1 MIAAERRLKIIN
13 YVNMYKKIRISDLSR
28 LCAVSEET
36 IRRDLKKLEEENYL
50 IRKRGW
56 AVSLEGD
63 NSLLSTPSFELNE
76 QNRYLQL
83 ALKAI
88 QLIRENDKVVLD
100 NSKEAYYVA
109 KHLPNIT
116 LTVITNSLK
125 VILLLSEKDKITTM
139 SVGGELQKDTLTYTG
154 VLSKGIFNKLYFDK
168 AFIACEGLDI
178 KKGLTVNCVHEAILK
193 KEIIQNVSKVYIL
206 LQSNKINKMLS
217 NKISNVTDIHGI
229 ITSNDMNKVIEKSLK
244 YLKINLIYSH

>member
-1 MIAAERRLKIIN
+1 MIVAERRLKIIS

-36 IRRDLKKLEEENYL
+36 IRRDLKNLEEENYI
-50 IRKRGW
+50 IRKRGC
-56 AVSLEGD
+56 AISIEED

-109 KHLPNIT
+109 KYLPNIT

-125 VILLLSEKDKITTM
+125 VILLLSEKNKITTM
-139 SVGGELQKDTLTYTG
+139 SVGGELQKDTLTYTR
-154 VLSKGIFNKLYFDK
+154 VLSKDIFNKLYFDK

-178 KKGLTVNCVHEAILK
+178 KKGITVNCIHEAEFK
-193 KEIIQNVSKVYIL
+193 KKIIQNVNKVYIL
-206 LQSNKINKMLS
+206 LQSNKTNKKVS
-217 NKISNVTDIHGI
+217 NKISNVTDIHGV
-229 ITSNDMNKVIEKSLK
+229 ITSNDMNKIIEKSLK
-244 YLKINLIYSH
+244 NLKINLIYSQ

>member
-1 MIAAERRLKIIN
+1 
-13 YVNMYKKIRISDLSR
+13 MYKKIRISDLSR

-50 IRKRGW
+50 IRKRGC

>member
-50 IRKRGW
+50 IRKRGC

>member
-50 IRKRGW
+50 IRKRGC

-125 VILLLSEKDKITTM
+125 VNLLLSEKDKITTM

>member
-1 MIAAERRLKIIN
+1 LIAAERRLKIIN